1 MSDSDRDSGSDR
13 DKKPVVRARRRRP
26 SGETPPGRRERAEAP
41 RRRER
46 DEQAAAPRPQ
56 APSQQYRPP
65 RPRPTSGQ
73 TGPRPSGSGLG
84 SLGGLGSLLG
94 GGSRRSLPILLIGA
108 LLVCCVAFVL
118 LRGCGGLGS
127 LLGGAPSDG
136 GLGGIVPP
144 AGAPGGAPTAAPTAP
159 RATIEP
165 FVAPPGAAS
174 GQNWLVM
181 LYQDADDKMLEQ
193 DIYVDLNEA
202 ERVGS
207 TDNVHIVAQ
216 IDRYAG
222 GYAEDGNWTN
232 TRRYYVTRDD
242 DLTRVGSELVADM
255 DEQNMADGETLVD
268 FVTWAVETFPAD
280 RVALIMADHGMG
292 WPGGWSDPAPATRGE
307 GDTPLSS
314 ALGNHLYLDE
324 LSDALQTIR
333 DRTGIDKLELIG
345 MDACLMG
352 QLEVYSAMA
361 PHARYAVASEETEP
375 GLGWAYT
382 GFLDALARNPAM
394 TGAELSRAIVD
405 SYIDEDQR
413 IVDDQARADLLR
425 QGSPMGG
432 LFGTPSSAEVADQM
446 GRNITLSAVDL
457 STIPALVEGVN
468 DLCAALQE
476 ADQRPVAQARNYA
489 QSFTNVFGRQVP
501 PAYIDLGHWAQ
512 LLRDANAGEAV
523 SRAADGVLE
532 ALRATV
538 VAERHGAGKPG
549 ASGVAIYFPN
559 SQLYGTPATGPASYT
574 AIANTLSQGS
584 LWDDYLAYH
593 YTGRAFDPSDR
604 QPIQPEEGA
613 AVAAPGRG
621 EITLTPITLSDDV
634 AAPGQPVL
642 LSTDVTARNLGH
654 IYLFAGYIDPQANS
668 LYIADMDYLES
679 ADTREVEGVYYPVW
693 PEEAF
698 TLEFEWEPLMFA
710 ISDGVDTV
718 TALLSPQT
726 YGVAPEEAVYTVDGI
741 YSYASG
747 ESRYARLYFRDGL
760 LRQVYGFNGDDSTG
774 APWEIYPEAGDRF
787 TVLEQWLDLDTQ
799 GRVVDRVTQEG
810 GALTFG
816 DQTFSWRELDAAV
829 GDYVV
834 GFIAEDLDGTRQQ
847 AYAQVRVE

>member
-1 MSDSDRDSGSDR
+1 
-13 DKKPVVRARRRRP
+13 
-26 SGETPPGRRERAEAP
+26 
-41 RRRER
+41 
-46 DEQAAAPRPQ
+46 
-56 APSQQYRPP
+56 
-65 RPRPTSGQ
+65 
-73 TGPRPSGSGLG
+73 
-84 SLGGLGSLLG
+84 
-94 GGSRRSLPILLIGA
+94 
-108 LLVCCVAFVL
+108 
-118 LRGCGGLGS
+118 
-127 LLGGAPSDG
+127 
-136 GLGGIVPP
+136 
-144 AGAPGGAPTAAPTAP
+144 
-159 RATIEP
+159 
-165 FVAPPGAAS
+165 
-174 GQNWLVM
+174 
-181 LYQDADDKMLEQ
+181 
-193 DIYVDLNEA
+193 
-202 ERVGS
+202 
-207 TDNVHIVAQ
+207 
-216 IDRYAG
+216 
-222 GYAEDGNWTN
+222 
-232 TRRYYVTRDD
+232 
-242 DLTRVGSELVADM
+242 
-255 DEQNMADGETLVD
+255 
-268 FVTWAVETFPAD
+268 
-280 RVALIMADHGMG
+280 
-292 WPGGWSDPAPATRGE
+292 
-307 GDTPLSS
+307 
-314 ALGNHLYLDE
+314 
-324 LSDALQTIR
+324 
-333 DRTGIDKLELIG
+333 
-345 MDACLMG
+345 
-352 QLEVYSAMA
+352 
-361 PHARYAVASEETEP
+361 
-375 GLGWAYT
+375 
-382 GFLDALARNPAM
+382 M

-549 ASGVAIYFPN
+549 ATGVAIYFPN

-574 AIANTLSQGS
+574 AIANTLSQRS

-621 EITLTPITLSDDV
+621 EITLTPVTLSDDV
-634 AAPGQPVL
+634 AAPGEPVL

-747 ESRYARLYFRDGL
+747 ESRYAASTSATACCAKVVWVHTGRLDG
-760 LRQVYGFNGDDSTG
+760 R
-774 APWEIYPEAGDRF
+774 
-787 TVLEQWLDLDTQ
+787 
-799 GRVVDRVTQEG
+799 
-810 GALTFG
+810 
-816 DQTFSWRELDAAV
+816 AV
-829 GDYVV
+829 GDLSRSRRPLYGAGAVARPRRARKR
-834 GFIAEDLDGTRQQ
+834 GRSRHPGGEHPHL
-847 AYAQVRVE
+847 